1 MINERR
7 TIMSWNLN
15 SDRPIFVQIIEHL
28 EYDIVSGVLPPGAKV
43 PSVRELASEASVN
56 PNTMQRAL
64 GEMERLGLMRTE
76 RTSGRYVTD
85 DENTIASLKKNIASV
100 GTEEFVSRM
109 KRLGL
114 DRDEVLK
121 LIKENY

>member
-1 MINERR
+1 
-7 TIMSWNLN
+7 MSWNLD

-28 EYDIVSGVLPPGAKV
+28 EYDIVSGSLSPGAKV
-43 PSVRELASEASVN
+43 PSVRELASEAAVN

-64 GEMERLGLMRTE
+64 SEMERQGLMRTE

-85 DENTIASLKKNIASV
+85 DESVITSLKKNLATA
-100 GTEEFVSRM
+100 GTEGFIKQM

-121 LIKENY
+121 LVKDNY

>member
-1 MINERR
+1 
-7 TIMSWNLN
+7 MSWNLD

-28 EYDIVSGVLPPGAKV
+28 EYDIVSGYLSPGSKV

-64 GEMERLGLMRTE
+64 SEMERQGLMRTE

-85 DENTIASLKKNIASV
+85 DEGVIISLKKNLAGIGVDS
-100 GTEEFVSRM
+100 FIKQM

-114 DRDEVLK
+114 ERDEV
-121 LIKENY
+121 IKMINDNY

>member
-1 MINERR
+1 
-7 TIMSWNLN
+7 MSWNLD
-15 SDRPIFVQIIEHL
+15 SDRPIFMQIIEHM
-28 EYDIVSGVLPPGAKV
+28 EYDIVSGVLPPGSKV

-56 PNTMQRAL
+56 PNTMQKAL
-64 GEMERLGLMRTE
+64 SEMERRGLMHTE

-85 DENTIASLKKNIASV
+85 DEKIIASLKTNIASV
-100 GTEEFVSRM
+100 GVEGFIQQM

-121 LIKENY
+121 LVEDNY

>member
-1 MINERR
+1 
-7 TIMSWNLN
+7 MSWNLD

-28 EYDIVSGVLPPGAKV
+28 EYDIVSGSLSPGAKV
-43 PSVRELASEASVN
+43 PSVRELASEAAVN

-85 DENTIASLKKNIASV
+85 DEGMITSLKKDLASV
-100 GTEEFVSRM
+100 GVDGFIKQM

-121 LIKENY
+121 LVKDNY

>member
-1 MINERR
+1 
-7 TIMSWNLN
+7 MSWNLD

-28 EYDIVSGVLPPGAKV
+28 EYDIVSGSLSPGAKV
-43 PSVRELASEASVN
+43 PSVRELATEAAVN

-64 GEMERLGLMRTE
+64 SEMERQGLMRTE

-85 DENTIASLKKNIASV
+85 DEIVITSLKKDLASV
-100 GTEEFVSRM
+100 GVNGFIKQM

-114 DRDEVLK
+114 DRDEVIK
-121 LIKENY
+121 LVKDNY

>member
-1 MINERR
+1 
-7 TIMSWNLN
+7 MSWNLN

-76 RTSGRYVTD
+76 RTSGRYVKD

>member
-1 MINERR
+1 
-7 TIMSWNLN
+7 MSWNLD

-28 EYDIVSGVLPPGAKV
+28 EYDIVYGSLPSGSKV
-43 PSVRELASEASVN
+43 PSVRELASEAAVN

-64 GEMERLGLMRTE
+64 SEMERLGLMRTE

-85 DENTIASLKKNIASV
+85 DESVITSLKQNLASV
-100 GTEEFVSRM
+100 GVDGFIKQM

-114 DRDEVLK
+114 DRDDVLK
-121 LIKENY
+121 MIKDNY

>member
-1 MINERR
+1 MMSERR

-28 EYDIVSGVLPPGAKV
+28 EYDIVSGVLPPGTKV

-85 DENTIASLKKNIASV
+85 DESTIASLKKNIASV
-100 GTEEFVSRM
+100 GIESFVSQM

-114 DRDEVLK
+114 GRDEVLN

>member
-1 MINERR
+1 
-7 TIMSWNLN
+7 MSWNLD

-28 EYDIVSGVLPPGAKV
+28 EYDIVSGSLSPGAKV
-43 PSVRELASEASVN
+43 PSVRELASEAAVN

-64 GEMERLGLMRTE
+64 SEMERQGLMRTE

-85 DENTIASLKKNIASV
+85 DESVITSLKKDLATV
-100 GTEEFVSRM
+100 GTEGFIKQM

-114 DRDEVLK
+114 DSEEVLK
-121 LIKENY
+121 LVKDNY

>member
-1 MINERR
+1 
-7 TIMSWNLN
+7 MSWNLD

-28 EYDIVSGVLPPGAKV
+28 EYDIVSGSLSPGAKV
-43 PSVRELASEASVN
+43 PSVRELASEAAVN

-64 GEMERLGLMRTE
+64 SEMERLGLMRTE

-85 DENTIASLKKNIASV
+85 DEGVITSLKKDLASV
-100 GTEEFVSRM
+100 GVDGFIKQM

-121 LIKENY
+121 LVKENY

>member
-1 MINERR
+1 
-7 TIMSWNLN
+7 MSWNLD
-15 SDRPIFVQIIEHL
+15 SDRPIFLQIIEHM

-43 PSVRELASEASVN
+43 PSVRELASEAAVN

-64 GEMERLGLMRTE
+64 SEMERRGLMRTE
-76 RTSGRYVTD
+76 RTSGRYVTT
-85 DENTIASLKKNIASV
+85 DENEIASLKKNIASV
-100 GTEEFVSRM
+100 GVGNFIAQM

-121 LIKENY
+121 LVKDNY

>member
-1 MINERR
+1 
-7 TIMSWNLN
+7 MSWNLD

-28 EYDIVSGVLPPGAKV
+28 EYDIVSGSLSPGAKV
-43 PSVRELASEASVN
+43 PSVRELASEAAVN

-64 GEMERLGLMRTE
+64 SEMERLGLMRTE

-85 DENTIASLKKNIASV
+85 DEGAITSLKKDLASV
-100 GTEEFVSRM
+100 GVDGFIKQM

-121 LIKENY
+121 LVKDNY